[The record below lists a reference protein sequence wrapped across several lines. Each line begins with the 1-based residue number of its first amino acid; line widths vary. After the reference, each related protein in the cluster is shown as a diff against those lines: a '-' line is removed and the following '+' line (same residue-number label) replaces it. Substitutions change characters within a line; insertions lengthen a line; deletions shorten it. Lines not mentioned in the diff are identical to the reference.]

1 MVRDGVWNYLYRRP
15 PFPTR
20 PVPAADP
27 HSVRPM
33 PAPSTIN
40 AGSPAAAPIVDIRD
54 LGVRLSGRP
63 ILEGVSLQV
72 ERGQWLGLTGPNGS
86 GKTTLLRTLAGLL
99 PHSGT
104 VNLLGRGVRSW
115 RPAERAKRLAMV
127 RQTRS
132 VAFDFRVDEL
142 VLLGRSPHKGL
153 LATFDRNDHNRMS
166 QALRTVDLAGFEDRS
181 FESLSGGEQQR
192 VFLAQALVQEA
203 DVLLLDEPTTYLD
216 VHHQYEFMVHVRRQV
231 DAGTTVIGAF
241 HDLELAARFSDQ
253 MAVLNE
259 GRLAASGVPEDV
271 LTPTLLRD
279 IFRMEAIVEHLD
291 DGLQV
296 RFTGPATRTGHVA
309 LQVP

>member
-1 MVRDGVWNYLYRRP
+1 MSQ
-15 PFPTR
+15 
-20 PVPAADP
+20 PAILDV
-27 HSVRPM
+27 HH
-33 PAPSTIN
+33 
-40 AGSPAAAPIVDIRD
+40 
-54 LGVRLSGRP
+54 LGVDLAGRP
-63 ILEGVSLQV
+63 ILRDLSFRV
-72 ERGQWLGLTGPNGS
+72 ERGEWLGLVGPNGS

-99 PHSGT
+99 PHNGT
-104 VNLLGRGVRSW
+104 VDLMGQGIRMW
-115 RPAERAKRLAMV
+115 RPAERARRLAMV

-153 LATFDRNDHNRMS
+153 LATFDRSDHERMS
-166 QALRTVDLAGFEDRS
+166 AALRTVDLAGFEGRS

-203 DVLLLDEPTTYLD
+203 DMLLLDEPTTYLD

-241 HDLELAARFSDQ
+241 HDLELAARFSDR
-253 MAVLNE
+253 MAVLDG
-259 GRLAASGVPEDV
+259 GRLVALGAPEAV
-271 LTPTLLRD
+271 LTPALLRD
-279 IFRMEAIVEHLD
+279 VFRMEADVEHRD

-296 RFTGPATRTGHVA
+296 RFTGPATRAGHEA